1 MLAEFAWVLAELF
14 LPRGRLLGFRAPK
27 TMDFG
32 SLTIRSRLEKV
43 FNCGESV
50 EVGSLESSLD
60 RLGKCG
66 T

>member
-1 MLAEFAWVLAELF
+1 MLAELF
-14 LPRGRLLGFRAPK
+14 LLKGLLLWLRAPK

-32 SLTIRSRLEKV
+32 SLTILSRLEKGI
-43 FNCGESV
+43 NYEENV

-60 RLGKCG
+60 RLGNCG